1 MDRLTP
7 ELEWLL
13 NLSRSHLAWQE
24 FAIAKAQYLAQKEP
38 MDFGNLPKL
47 LRQSVD
53 SRKHGPRRPFTN
65 QPRRSD
71 GQGVRDGD

>member
-7 ELEWLL
+7 ELRHLL

-24 FAIAKAQYLAQKEP
+24 FALEKAKLLAEREP
-38 MDFGNLPKL
+38 MDFGTLPKL

-65 QPRRSD
+65 QPRSK
-71 GQGVRDGD
+71 